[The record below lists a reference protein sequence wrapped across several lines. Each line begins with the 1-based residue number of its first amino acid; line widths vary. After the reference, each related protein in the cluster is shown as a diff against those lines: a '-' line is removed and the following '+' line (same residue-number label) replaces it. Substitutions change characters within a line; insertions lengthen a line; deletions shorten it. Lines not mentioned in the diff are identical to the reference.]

1 MHYTNMKIVE
11 SCYISSCNLLSQRH
25 FNGNLSLF
33 VFSNSLPFTLQN
45 DFSTCLILSFQ
56 TTFKGFD
63 IFLNNFIPTWPPP
76 HQLPIPEIAQGQETA
91 ARLRS
96 ETLAAPLEIPTAL
109 SPTLPPPGLPCPMPS
124 CSLKLSTGNDPGHL
138 LCHFA
143 SLAQTM
149 WPAFAVMCIR
159 IPYCLYVQ
167 QFISDGWL
175 PKAFSSH
182 MLRLLKAA
190 KKKREKEKK
199 KVLIRS
205 VTFLCC
211 LIGWSPVEP
220 STIKKN
226 LSYSSCLHP
235 IKPPTEASNT
245 LSSLSPEWRLFL
257 ILLENFLHRTI
268 GLTGLDFHFHP
279 SCSKIVQLEEAKPLE
294 REILGNRW
302 KLNLKESKNA
312 PFLEMREK
320 GRNEKGKTWKCGENL
335 RKKKVEFRH

>member
-56 TTFKGFD
+56 ATFKGFD

-143 SLAQTM
+143 SLAQTT
-149 WPAFAVMCIR
+149 WPAFAVTGDFQR
-159 IPYCLYVQ
+159 LSLLTCL
-167 QFISDGWL
+167 DCWKL
-175 PKAFSSH
+175 PK
-182 MLRLLKAA
+182 R
-190 KKKREKEKK
+190 KEKK
-199 KVLIRS
+199 K
-205 VTFLCC
+205 
-211 LIGWSPVEP
+211 
-220 STIKKN
+220 
-226 LSYSSCLHP
+226 
-235 IKPPTEASNT
+235 
-245 LSSLSPEWRLFL
+245 
-257 ILLENFLHRTI
+257 
-268 GLTGLDFHFHP
+268 
-279 SCSKIVQLEEAKPLE
+279 
-294 REILGNRW
+294 
-302 KLNLKESKNA
+302 
-312 PFLEMREK
+312 
-320 GRNEKGKTWKCGENL
+320 
-335 RKKKVEFRH
+335 KKKCWLGQLHFCAVSSAEAQ